1 MTDRSASWFGKARG
15 YHIEHPLVYQVLKR
29 FLLCGLV
36 LIVLTT
42 ALQVWS
48 EYRREQ
54 NSLQTRLD
62 LIASSQLDGI
72 AKSLWNLDKE
82 QVSLQLQGIMNFPDI
97 QAVTLSSADWPEVI
111 RFGELPAQA
120 PASNQFAIVYHT
132 LQREPRQLGTLTVY
146 HDVAAVHARLLESAL
161 WSFLVQALMIL
172 ATSVVL
178 FGIVHFNVTRHLERM
193 AHFTRQIS
201 TSHLRQP
208 LTLQKRPSQRKSN
221 ELDQVVEAINEMR
234 LAILRDIERRESEQQ
249 ELRYS
254 RDQLQELVERRTQ
267 NLLEAKE
274 NAEAASQAKTKFL
287 ATMSHEIRTPLNG
300 ILGMVQL
307 LGRTELSAEQQE
319 RLNTI
324 YQSGDALLEILNGL
338 LDYARLE
345 EGAYVPEHQLFS
357 LHELVRT
364 SCHLFSAGALE
375 KGLDLQF
382 GIDPAVTDICQSAP
396 GALRQILANMISNAI
411 KFTQQG
417 FVHITLSQTATK
429 PGQQWVRFTVSD
441 SGIGIADG
449 DQQRIF
455 ERFSQADDSI
465 TRRFGGTGLGLAI
478 TEKLVHSLGG
488 SIGVTSQP
496 GQGSKFWFELP
507 LSIVPEPSTVPDQS
521 TMPEP
526 SLGSVLPQ
534 RSIAAQLPAL
544 HILLVEDTPVNQE
557 VTMALLGQD
566 GHQVE
571 LAQNGHQALAA
582 VTHHQFDVILLDVH
596 LPDISGLEVARRI
609 TSEQGLNRYTPIIAL
624 TANIQPGLIGEYH
637 AAGMIAIEPKPLKIE
652 RLYKVMNQ
660 VIAQA
665 EILPETQQPD
675 TASELIDPA
684 VFQSHSAIL
693 GSARVTNLIHTLQRS
708 CDKILP
714 RIEQA
719 MQRGDHYDVA
729 EQAHRLAGDAESL
742 GASQLARQLRELED
756 LARQGSEQ
764 ALTSQ
769 HNRNLAHCSRAS
781 LDELTRLTAELN
793 APT

>member
-1 MTDRSASWFGKARG
+1 MTDTSASWLGKARG
-15 YHIEHPLVYQVLKR
+15 YHTDHPLVYQVLKR

-36 LIVLTT
+36 LIVVTT
-42 ALQVWS
+42 ALQVWA

-54 NSLQTRLD
+54 HSLQTRLS

-72 AKSLWNLDKE
+72 AKSVWNLDKE
-82 QVSLQLQGIMNFPDI
+82 QVNLQLQGIMNFPDI
-97 QAVTLSSADWPEVI
+97 QAVTLDRADWPEKLQ
-111 RFGELPAQA
+111 FGTLPAKA
-120 PASNQFAIVYHT
+120 AASNQFAIVYHT
-132 LQREPRQLGTLTVY
+132 LQRKPRQLGILTVF
-146 HDVAAVHARLLESAL
+146 HDVAAVHNRLIESAL
-161 WSFLVQALMIL
+161 WSFLVQSLMIL

-178 FGIVHFNVTRHLERM
+178 FGIVHFNITRHLERM
-193 AHFTRQIS
+193 AQFTRQIS
-201 TSHLRQP
+201 KSHLRQP
-208 LTLQKRPSQRKSN
+208 LTLQKRARQRSSN

-254 RDQLQELVERRTQ
+254 RDQLQEQVEQRTR

-345 EGAYVPEHQLFS
+345 EGAYIPENQLFS

-382 GIDPAVTDICQSAP
+382 DIDPAVTDVCQSAP
-396 GALRQILANMISNAI
+396 GALRQMLANMISNAI

-417 FVHITLSQTATK
+417 FVHVTLTRFRTG
-429 PGQQWVRFTVSD
+429 PDQQWVRFAVSD
-441 SGIGIADG
+441 SGIGIEQNDLA
-449 DQQRIF
+449 RIF

-488 SIGVTSQP
+488 EIGVTSQP
-496 GQGSKFWFELP
+496 ACGSTFWFELP
-507 LSIVPEPSTVPDQS
+507 LSTPPE
-521 TMPEP
+521 
-526 SLGSVLPQ
+526 L
-534 RSIAAQLPAL
+534 AQYPAL
-544 HILLVEDTPVNQE
+544 TQASHPARLDGLQILLVEDTPVNQE
-557 VTMALLGQD
+557 VTMALLSQD

-571 LAQNGHQALAA
+571 LAQTGSQALLAA
-582 VTHHQFDVILLDVH
+582 SERKFDVILLDVH
-596 LPDISGLEVARRI
+596 LPDISGVDIARHI
-609 TSEQGLNRYTPIIAL
+609 TSQSGLNTNTPVIAL
-624 TANIQPGLIGEYH
+624 TANIQPGLIQKYH
-637 AAGMIAIEPKPLKIE
+637 AAGMVAIEPKPLKIG
-652 RLYKVMNQ
+652 RLYKVINQ
-660 VIAQA
+660 VIAKA
-665 EILPETQQPD
+665 EILPETEPPD
-675 TASELIDPA
+675 TAAALIDFA
-684 VFQSHSAIL
+684 VFQSHSTIL
-693 GSARVTNLIHTLQRS
+693 GPARVTNLIHTLQRS

-719 MQRGDHYDVA
+719 MQRGDHYDIA

-742 GASQLARQLRELED
+742 GASQLAHQLRELED
-756 LARQGSEQ
+756 LARQGLEE

-769 HNRNLAHCSRAS
+769 RGRDLAQYSRAS
-781 LDELTRLTAELN
+781 LAELTRLTAALN